1 MNDPKTS
8 LICLMFLGAV
18 ACKGSGTSAR
28 SAQSTQAEPGHGTAA
43 TPADASQS
51 PPIGKVPMHRHNVFA
66 AALSGDGGRLATG
79 SVGGEVLIWTTR
91 PLIPL
96 RELPPP
102 GNRGKIAALALS
114 PDGAEALVAP
124 DWKPAVERW
133 DVDAGARGELA
144 AHSGRTTALAYAPSG
159 GLVATGGAD
168 RLPAAGGAP
177 AAGSG
182 IDDEDTTPK
191 TAPPTVRLWK
201 QDVRLHELTGLR
213 GRIGAIAFNPDG
225 SRVAAAGDGAV
236 KVWRT
241 TDGVELASYD
251 LPGEAAAVGFRGDDV
266 CAVSSEGAACFTAR
280 GPVAIA
286 GARAPTRAAAIT
298 QPWLA
303 SGTYDAIE
311 IRGLDGA
318 VRATVPGR
326 AYAIVGLADELWAIL
341 TDSAIPVK
349 AGVVGTPVALKLPQ
363 P

>member
-1 MNDPKTS
+1 MNDPKIS
-8 LICLMFLGAV
+8 LISLMFLGAV
-18 ACKGSGTSAR
+18 ACKGSGTSAQ
-28 SAQSTQAEPGHGTAA
+28 SAQSTQTEPGHGATA
-43 TPADASQS
+43 TPADAAQ

-66 AALSGDGGRLATG
+66 AALSGDGGRLVTG

-91 PLIPL
+91 PLLPL

-102 GNRGKIAALALS
+102 DNRGKIAALALS
-114 PDGAEALVAP
+114 PDGTEALVAP

-133 DVDAGARGELA
+133 DVDAGAARGALA

-159 GLVATGGAD
+159 GLLATGGAD
-168 RLPAAGGAP
+168 RLPAPP
-177 AAGSG
+177 AAGAGAG

-191 TAPPTVRLWK
+191 TAAPTVRLWK
-201 QDVRLHELTGLR
+201 QDVRVRELTGLR

-241 TDGVELASYD
+241 TDGAELASYD

-298 QPWLA
+298 GPWLA

-311 IRGLDGA
+311 VRGLDGA
-318 VRATVPGR
+318 VRATIPGR